1 MSVTP
6 QRKSLLHKSKTDQFS
21 FISILIVIACITLPI
36 ALKPDSAAVF
46 IREIY
51 QGIVSLFG
59 STYMVFGIATSV
71 FLLVLA
77 FSKYGKFVLG
87 GKDATPEFG
96 NFSWASMLFCS
107 GIGGGILYWS
117 GVEWAY
123 YVNQP
128 PFGLQPLSQDS
139 YMLASAY
146 GAFHWGI
153 SGWALYCLPTVVIAV
168 PFYHYKL
175 GSLRLSS
182 GLRGL
187 RGNQVENSI
196 LGRCIDLIFV
206 IVAIGASGGSM
217 GMYIPVISAG
227 ISELYGVE
235 HNLALDLSV
244 LLFCTLLFALSVFL
258 GLKKGIRML
267 SNINV
272 VTALVF
278 LLFILLLGPFKEIIA
293 LSGDAIK
300 QLIQKFGEMSTLGI
314 GEKSEFAET
323 WTIFYW
329 AWWLAL
335 GPQVGL
341 FVTRVSKGRSLRQLI
356 TGMIFFGSLGCFLF
370 YMILGNYAI
379 NLELSGQLA
388 VSELLVNEGHRI
400 TATKVLL
407 TLPFGSLFLFAY
419 CLMVVIF
426 IATSYDSVS
435 YVIAYHV
442 KRTSSEMNEPDRK
455 MRLFWA
461 FILAILPAALFII
474 DLNRVAMDVI
484 LLMSLPLLFICPVLA
499 VSLVRTLKNHY
510 SEINQ

>member
-1 MSVTP
+1 M
-6 QRKSLLHKSKTDQFS
+6 LHKNKTDQFS
-21 FISILIVIACITLPI
+21 FISILIVIACITIPI
-36 ALKPDSAAVF
+36 AINPDSAAVF
-46 IREIY
+46 IRETY

-59 STYMVFGIATSV
+59 STYMVFGIATV
-71 FLLVLA
+71 LFLLVLA

-87 GKDATPEFG
+87 GKDTAPEFD

-128 PFGLQPLSQDS
+128 PFGLEPLSQDS

-206 IVAIGASGGSM
+206 IVAIGGSGGSM

-227 ISELYGVE
+227 ISELYGVD
-235 HNLALDLSV
+235 HNLTLDLSV

-300 QLIQKFGEMSTLGI
+300 QLIQN
-314 GEKSEFAET
+314 SE
-323 WTIFYW
+323 
-329 AWWLAL
+329 
-335 GPQVGL
+335 
-341 FVTRVSKGRSLRQLI
+341 R
-356 TGMIFFGSLGCFLF
+356 
-370 YMILGNYAI
+370 
-379 NLELSGQLA
+379 
-388 VSELLVNEGHRI
+388 
-400 TATKVLL
+400 
-407 TLPFGSLFLFAY
+407 
-419 CLMVVIF
+419 
-426 IATSYDSVS
+426 
-435 YVIAYHV
+435 
-442 KRTSSEMNEPDRK
+442 
-455 MRLFWA
+455 
-461 FILAILPAALFII
+461 
-474 DLNRVAMDVI
+474 
-484 LLMSLPLLFICPVLA
+484 
-499 VSLVRTLKNHY
+499 
-510 SEINQ
+510 

>member
-1 MSVTP
+1 MTL
-6 QRKSLLHKSKTDQFS
+6 QRKSLSHKSKTDQFS

-36 ALKPDSAAVF
+36 AIQPDSAAVF
-46 IREIY
+46 IRETY
-51 QGIVSLFG
+51 QGIVNLFG
-59 STYMVFGIATSV
+59 STYMIFGIVTSV
-71 FLLVLA
+71 FLLILA

-87 GKDATPEFG
+87 GKDTTPEFG

-128 PFGLQPLSQDS
+128 PFGLEPLSQDS

-206 IVAIGASGGSM
+206 IVAIGGSGGSM

-227 ISELYGVE
+227 ISELYGVD
-235 HNLALDLSV
+235 HNLTLDLSV

-300 QLIQKFGEMSTLGI
+300 QLIQKYGEMSTLGI
-314 GEKSEFAET
+314 SGKSEFAET

-388 VSELLVNEGHRI
+388 VSEMMANEGHRI

-461 FILAILPAALFII
+461 SILAMLPAALFII
-474 DLNRVAMDVI
+474 NLDRVAMDVI
-484 LLMSLPLLFICPVLA
+484 LLMSLPLLFIFPVLA
-499 VSLVRTLKNHY
+499 FSLVRTLKNHY
-510 SEINQ
+510 SESNQ

>member
-1 MSVTP
+1 
-6 QRKSLLHKSKTDQFS
+6 
-21 FISILIVIACITLPI
+21 
-36 ALKPDSAAVF
+36 
-46 IREIY
+46 
-51 QGIVSLFG
+51 
-59 STYMVFGIATSV
+59 
-71 FLLVLA
+71 
-77 FSKYGKFVLG
+77 
-87 GKDATPEFG
+87 
-96 NFSWASMLFCS
+96 
-107 GIGGGILYWS
+107 
-117 GVEWAY
+117 
-123 YVNQP
+123 
-128 PFGLQPLSQDS
+128 
-139 YMLASAY
+139 
-146 GAFHWGI
+146 
-153 SGWALYCLPTVVIAV
+153 
-168 PFYHYKL
+168 
-175 GSLRLSS
+175 
-182 GLRGL
+182 
-187 RGNQVENSI
+187 
-196 LGRCIDLIFV
+196 
-206 IVAIGASGGSM
+206 
-217 GMYIPVISAG
+217 
-227 ISELYGVE
+227 
-235 HNLALDLSV
+235 
-244 LLFCTLLFALSVFL
+244 
-258 GLKKGIRML
+258 ML

-300 QLIQKFGEMSTLGI
+300 QLIQKYGEMSTLGI
-314 GEKSEFAET
+314 SGKSEFAET

-388 VSELLVNEGHRI
+388 VSELLANEGHRI

-499 VSLVRTLKNHY
+499 FSLVRTLKNHY
-510 SEINQ
+510 SESNQ

>member
-1 MSVTP
+1 M
-6 QRKSLLHKSKTDQFS
+6 LHKNKTDQFS
-21 FISILIVIACITLPI
+21 FISILIVIACITIPI
-36 ALKPDSAAVF
+36 AINPDSAAVF
-46 IREIY
+46 IRETY

-59 STYMVFGIATSV
+59 STYMVFGIATV
-71 FLLVLA
+71 LFLLVLA

-87 GKDATPEFG
+87 GKDTAPEFD

-128 PFGLQPLSQDS
+128 PFGLEPLSKDS

-196 LGRCIDLIFV
+196 LGRSIDLIFV
-206 IVAIGASGGSM
+206 IVAIGGSGGSM

-227 ISELYGVE
+227 ISELYGFD
-235 HNLALDLSV
+235 HNLTLDLYV

-272 VTALVF
+272 VTALFF

-314 GEKSEFAET
+314 SENSEFAET

-388 VSELLVNEGHRI
+388 VSELLANEGHRI

-407 TLPFGSLFLFAY
+407 TLPFGSFFLFAY

-474 DLNRVAMDVI
+474 NLNRVAMDVI
-484 LLMSLPLLFICPVLA
+484 LLMSLPLLFICPILA
-499 VSLVRTLKNHY
+499 LSLVRTLKNHY
-510 SEINQ
+510 SESNQ

>member
-1 MSVTP
+1 
-6 QRKSLLHKSKTDQFS
+6 
-21 FISILIVIACITLPI
+21 
-36 ALKPDSAAVF
+36 
-46 IREIY
+46 
-51 QGIVSLFG
+51 
-59 STYMVFGIATSV
+59 
-71 FLLVLA
+71 
-77 FSKYGKFVLG
+77 
-87 GKDATPEFG
+87 
-96 NFSWASMLFCS
+96 
-107 GIGGGILYWS
+107 
-117 GVEWAY
+117 
-123 YVNQP
+123 
-128 PFGLQPLSQDS
+128 
-139 YMLASAY
+139 
-146 GAFHWGI
+146 
-153 SGWALYCLPTVVIAV
+153 
-168 PFYHYKL
+168 
-175 GSLRLSS
+175 
-182 GLRGL
+182 
-187 RGNQVENSI
+187 
-196 LGRCIDLIFV
+196 
-206 IVAIGASGGSM
+206 M

-227 ISELYGVE
+227 ISELYGID
-235 HNLALDLSV
+235 HNLTLDLSV

-293 LSGDAIK
+293 LSADAIK
-300 QLIQKFGEMSTLGI
+300 QLVQKFGEMSTLGI
-314 GEKSEFAET
+314 SEKSTFADD

-407 TLPFGSLFLFAY
+407 TLPFGNLFLFAY
-419 CLMVVIF
+419 CFMVVIF

-442 KRTSSEMNEPDRK
+442 KKTSSEVNEPDRK

-474 DLNRVAMDVI
+474 DLNRVAMDII

-499 VSLVRTLKNHY
+499 LSLVRTLKNHY
-510 SEINQ
+510 SENNQ

>member
-1 MSVTP
+1 M
-6 QRKSLLHKSKTDQFS
+6 LHKGKTDQFS

-128 PFGLQPLSQDS
+128 PFGLEPLSQDS

-227 ISELYGVE
+227 ISELYGSRAQS
-235 HNLALDLSV
+235 NL
-244 LLFCTLLFALSVFL
+244 
-258 GLKKGIRML
+258 G
-267 SNINV
+267 
-272 VTALVF
+272 
-278 LLFILLLGPFKEIIA
+278 
-293 LSGDAIK
+293 
-300 QLIQKFGEMSTLGI
+300 
-314 GEKSEFAET
+314 
-323 WTIFYW
+323 
-329 AWWLAL
+329 
-335 GPQVGL
+335 
-341 FVTRVSKGRSLRQLI
+341 
-356 TGMIFFGSLGCFLF
+356 
-370 YMILGNYAI
+370 
-379 NLELSGQLA
+379 
-388 VSELLVNEGHRI
+388 
-400 TATKVLL
+400 
-407 TLPFGSLFLFAY
+407 
-419 CLMVVIF
+419 
-426 IATSYDSVS
+426 
-435 YVIAYHV
+435 
-442 KRTSSEMNEPDRK
+442 
-455 MRLFWA
+455 
-461 FILAILPAALFII
+461 
-474 DLNRVAMDVI
+474 
-484 LLMSLPLLFICPVLA
+484 FICPLILH
-499 VSLVRTLKNHY
+499 SLICPERLFRIEKRHSNVEQHQCCHGLGFLVIYPLTWAFQGNYCFEWRC
-510 SEINQ
+510 NQTTHPKIWRDEHTWDR

>member
-1 MSVTP
+1 
-6 QRKSLLHKSKTDQFS
+6 
-21 FISILIVIACITLPI
+21 
-36 ALKPDSAAVF
+36 
-46 IREIY
+46 
-51 QGIVSLFG
+51 
-59 STYMVFGIATSV
+59 
-71 FLLVLA
+71 
-77 FSKYGKFVLG
+77 
-87 GKDATPEFG
+87 
-96 NFSWASMLFCS
+96 MLFCS

-128 PFGLQPLSQDS
+128 PFGLEPLSQDS

-235 HNLALDLSV
+235 HNLTLDLSV

-499 VSLVRTLKNHY
+499 LSLVRTLKNHY
-510 SEINQ
+510 SESNQ